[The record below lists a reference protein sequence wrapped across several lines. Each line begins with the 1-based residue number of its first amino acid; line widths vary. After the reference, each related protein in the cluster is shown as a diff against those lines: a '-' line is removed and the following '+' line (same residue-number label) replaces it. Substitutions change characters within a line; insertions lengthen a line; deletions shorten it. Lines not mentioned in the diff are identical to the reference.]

1 MTLPR
6 ELRATNVPHFMAEG
20 EGTYHSETELGR
32 LYDLAKGA
40 EQRLGGGG
48 GGGGGG
54 GDGGGDGGGMAAGR
68 VYDGRL
74 FVRGCAE
81 YLPEA
86 AGALAVYHADLAQ
99 VHLTA

>member
-1 MTLPR
+1 MTFGGG
-6 ELRATNVPHFMAEG
+6 AGGGNGGWGGVGGGGIGEG
-20 EGTYHSETELGR
+20 EGGN
-32 LYDLAKGA
+32 
-40 EQRLGGGG
+40 
-48 GGGGGG
+48 G

>member
-1 MTLPR
+1 M
-6 ELRATNVPHFMAEG
+6 PH
-20 EGTYHSETELGR
+20 
-32 LYDLAKGA
+32 
-40 EQRLGGGG
+40 
-48 GGGGGG
+48 
-54 GDGGGDGGGMAAGR
+54 GDGGGMAAGR